1 MPPPRLPPLPLD
13 PLPPACG
20 AWLDAL
26 PRNALVGRLAPVNV
40 LGTLLYAPTV
50 LPDFLRYW
58 SAAKTQ
64 LTLSFREQE
73 LVILRLAVLH
83 RCDYIWRH
91 HVPVAAEYGVT
102 AVERAA
108 LRAGP
113 APGDFPPRETALL
126 ALTEVFQR
134 AGAVDD
140 AGWARTAADLAAADV
155 VGLIHL
161 VAQYQVFALVNNV
174 LRVPLEPA
182 LRPLEGLDAAA

>member
-1 MPPPRLPPLPLD
+1 M
-13 PLPPACG
+13 
-20 AWLDAL
+20 
-26 PRNALVGRLAPVNV
+26 
-40 LGTLLYAPTV
+40 

-126 ALTEVFQR
+126 ALTTVFQR
-134 AGAVDD
+134 AGAVED
-140 AGWARTAADLAAADV
+140 AGWARAAADLTAADI